1 MLYRRP
7 DYFDEFTC
15 TADQCQDTCCA
26 GWQIMIDDDSIEKY
40 KKIKGDYIW
49 KVMACVDWEEGCFRQ
64 DTAKRCAFLNPDNL
78 CDLYK
83 NAGKD
88 ALCKTC
94 RDYPRHTEEYEEV
107 REVTLSVS
115 CPEVARILMERMTPV
130 TFIQEERPEE
140 EETLEF
146 DDFDPFLYSII
157 EESEDAMLEILQNRR
172 LPLQERAVLVLAMAH
187 DMQRRINHRDM
198 FACTQVI
205 EKYKKPKAQEY
216 VREYIQKKFR
226 CTPQESEYR
235 KVDVSVEEQ
244 LSRDMFPLLYELEI
258 LREEWKELL
267 HKSQNLLFYSM
278 QESFAALKIE
288 FDLWQKENPE
298 IEIHLEQILVY
309 FLYTYY
315 PGSVYDGKLF
325 AKVQMAVYCTW
336 MIQLLWMARWIRNGR
351 KLESAEMTEILYRF
365 SREIEHSHENLEKL
379 DKMMGK
385 KWLL

>member
-1 MLYRRP
+1 MIYKRP
-7 DYFDEFTC
+7 DYFHEFKC

-26 GWQIMIDDDSIEKY
+26 GWQIMIDDASIEKY
-40 KKIKGDYIW
+40 KKIRGDYIW
-49 KVMACVDWEEGCFRQ
+49 KVMTCVDWEEGCFRQ
-64 DTAKRCAFLNPDNL
+64 DNTKRCAFLNPDNL

-83 NAGKD
+83 NVGED

-94 RDYPRHTEEYEEV
+94 REYPRHTEEFEEV

-140 EETLEF
+140 ETLEF
-146 DDFDPFLYSII
+146 EDFDPFLYSMI
-157 EESEDAMLEILQNRR
+157 EESRDAMLEILQSRT

-205 EKYKKPKAQEY
+205 EKYRKPKAQKY
-216 VREYIQKKFR
+216 VHDYIKKKTEGEIQK
-226 CTPQESEYR
+226 TAG
-235 KVDVSVEEQ
+235 
-244 LSRDMFPLLYELEI
+244 DMFPLLYELEI
-258 LREEWKELL
+258 LREEWEELL
-267 HKSQNLLFYSM
+267 HKSQSVLFFSA
-278 QESFAALKIE
+278 QENYGVLRDE
-288 FDLWQKENPE
+288 FVLWKKEKPE

-309 FLYTYY
+309 FLYTYF

-336 MIQLLWMARWIRNGR
+336 MIQLLWMARWLMNGR
-351 KLESAEMTEILYRF
+351 KLERAEMTEILYRF
-365 SREIEHSHENLEKL
+365 SREIEHSDENLEKL
-379 DKMMGK
+379 DRMMEK
-385 KWLL
+385 KWLI